1 MTKSNAQLG
10 KRSVIYAR
18 VSSKEQEKEGYSI
31 PAQLKL
37 LKEYATAN
45 GFAVAQEYIDVET
58 AKQTG
63 RSAFGEMVAWLRAHP
78 DVRVVLVEKT
88 DRLYRN
94 LKDWVTIDELDA
106 EIHFPKEGVV
116 LSRESRSSE
125 KFMHGI
131 KVLMAKN
138 YIDNLSEEA
147 RKGMQEKAEQGIWPT
162 KTPLGYLNVTGPDGK
177 KIIAADPEVAP
188 IISKLFEW
196 YATGQ
201 YSLKETALK
210 AREAGLVYRK
220 SGAKVPVSTVHSI
233 LRNRLYTGWFEW
245 KGKMIQGKHEP
256 LTSVELW
263 ERVQGVM
270 DGRNAKKHR
279 RMTHD
284 FAFSG
289 LIACGKC
296 GCSVVGEIKKQK
308 YIYYH
313 CTGYA
318 DKCQGNPA
326 FCRRKYVREEALEE
340 QFTALLGRLQFD
352 DEALAWVREALHA
365 SHADERGE
373 HEDAIR
379 RLQADHKRLGDRI
392 NAMYLDKLD
401 GRVDGAFFD
410 KMSAEWRE
418 EQNRCLR
425 EIERH
430 ESAEQSYMDEGV
442 QILELARNAQR
453 LFERQEP
460 REKRR
465 LLNFVLSNCSWED
478 GEVVATFRQPFD
490 LLAET
495 TAIAARQS
503 AVSAANSTKSE
514 IWLWTQSSQ
523 LPSLPDFPDYRE
535 KQGNSSISGTRL
547 VLNATLWRGILGLI
561 VKVSLQVTGNL
572 DRSNWEH
579 WRTNQGI
586 FLRTAFV
593 LVA

>member
-1 MTKSNAQLG
+1 MVKQSIPTTISSSPRVQA
-10 KRSVIYAR
+10 VIYGR
-18 VSSKEQEKEGYSI
+18 VSSKEQEKEGFSI

-37 LKEYATAN
+37 LKEYAAAQ
-45 GFAVAQEYIDVET
+45 GFTVAQEYVDVET

-63 RSAFGEMVAWLRAHP
+63 RAAFGEMVGYLKAHP
-78 DVRVVLVEKT
+78 AVRVLLVEKT

-94 LKDWVTIDELDA
+94 LKDWVTVDDLDV

-162 KTPLGYLNVTGPDGK
+162 KTPLGYRNVAGPDGK
-177 KIIAADPEVAP
+177 RTIATDPDLAP
-188 IISKLFEW
+188 IVSKLFEW

-201 YSLKETALK
+201 YSLQEAARK
-210 AREAGLVYRK
+210 ARDVGFVYRK
-220 SGAKVPVSTVHSI
+220 SGAKVPVSAVHSI
-233 LRNRLYTGWFEW
+233 LRNRLYTGQFEW
-245 KGKMIQGKHEP
+245 NGKLIQGKHEA
-256 LTSVELW
+256 LVSVELW

-270 DGRNAKKHR
+270 DGRFAKKHR

-289 LIACGKC
+289 LIACAKC
-296 GCSVVGEIKKQK
+296 GCSVVGEIKKQR
-308 YIYYH
+308 YVYYH

-318 DKCQGNPA
+318 DKCQNNPA
-326 FCRRKYVREEALEE
+326 SCRRRYVREEVLER
-340 QFTALLGRLQFD
+340 QFTELLGRLYFD
-352 DEALAWVREALHA
+352 DEVLDWVRDALRA
-365 SHADERGE
+365 SHADERRE
-373 HEDAIR
+373 HEEAIR
-379 RLQADHKRLGDRI
+379 RLQAEHKRLGDRV

-430 ESAEQSYMDEGV
+430 ESAEQSYMNEGI

-460 REKRR
+460 RQKRR
-465 LLNFVLSNCSWED
+465 LLNFVLSNCTWDD
-478 GEVVATFRQPFD
+478 GEVIANFRQPFD

-495 TAIAARQS
+495 TAAGVRQK
-503 AVSAANSTKSE
+503 AGDMANPTKSE
-514 IWLWTQSSQ
+514 IWLG
-523 LPSLPDFPDYRE
+523 D
-535 KQGNSSISGTRL
+535 
-547 VLNATLWRGILGLI
+547 
-561 VKVSLQVTGNL
+561 
-572 DRSNWEH
+572 
-579 WRTNQGI
+579 
-586 FLRTAFV
+586 
-593 LVA
+593 